1 MEKKKDVG
9 EDVKKLNLLKSKKNL
24 EVNANKFKKKIK

>member
-9 EDVKKLNLLKSKKNL
+9 EDVKELNLLKNKKNRSKYQ
-24 EVNANKFKKKIK
+24 EI

>member
-9 EDVKKLNLLKSKKNL
+9 EDVKKLNLLKSKKKL
-24 EVNANKFKKKIK
+24 EVNTNKFKKKIK